1 VEGGMVWA
9 SGLGEGVL
17 VARLGEARGEARVE
31 GVMGQ
36 VEGLR
41 VRPASVLRGAG
52 QRQRLQ
58 AFGRFEGGPEIE
70 LTQAVAWE
78 GAPGGAL
85 EVAASGEVVARLGA
99 ASVRVP
105 VVVAGQALER
115 MTPERERLVLPLGTR
130 LPVEVLGS
138 YGADGVVSVREQ
150 AAWRSLDE
158 DVVGVVAG
166 VVEGRRAGEAE
177 VVAELEGQ
185 QARVRVE
192 VVERAGQGVA
202 ITPGDGVM
210 ELGAEGQFSA
220 SALFEDGSSAYVTR
234 EGVWT
239 SSDPAVLAVG
249 NGERLGGQVTALG
262 LGRSVLTVRFGQAVG
277 ELEVEVIP
285 AR

>member
-1 VEGGMVWA
+1 
-9 SGLGEGVL
+9 
-17 VARLGEARGEARVE
+17 
-31 GVMGQ
+31 
-36 VEGLR
+36 
-41 VRPASVLRGAG
+41 
-52 QRQRLQ
+52 
-58 AFGRFEGGPEIE
+58 
-70 LTQAVAWE
+70 
-78 GAPGGAL
+78 
-85 EVAASGEVVARLGA
+85 
-99 ASVRVP
+99 
-105 VVVAGQALER
+105 
-115 MTPERERLVLPLGTR
+115 
-130 LPVEVLGS
+130 
-138 YGADGVVSVREQ
+138 
-150 AAWRSLDE
+150 
-158 DVVGVVAG
+158 
-166 VVEGRRAGEAE
+166 
-177 VVAELEGQ
+177 
-185 QARVRVE
+185 